1 MRECPFCNIAGPL
14 VENELAVAIYDR
26 YPVTDGHSLVMPKRH
41 ITDPGEMTE
50 DEIRAVLELVS
61 RVRAHLEMNNQP
73 DGYNIGVN
81 IGRAAGQSIMHVH
94 IHVIPRYAGDRKAP
108 KGGVRGVIPD
118 KQDY

>member
-1 MRECPFCNIAGPL
+1 MRNCPFCNIAEPL
-14 VENELAVAIYDR
+14 AVNELAVAIFDK

-41 ITDPGEMTE
+41 ITDPAEMTE
-50 DEIRAVLELVS
+50 DETRAVLELITHI
-61 RVRAHLEMNNQP
+61 RAHLDMNFQP

-94 IHVIPRYAGDRKAP
+94 IHVIPRYTGDRRIP
-108 KGGVRGVIPD
+108 KGGVRGVIPE